1 MADIYAQKP
10 WLKHYDK
17 HVPASLQYPD
27 KSFWEY
33 VEPAFKGN
41 PGRVGLYYM
50 GTPFTYK
57 QMDEMSNRFANLLK
71 KVGLKKGDTVG
82 INLPNL
88 PAYYIGLLGIQKA
101 GCVLTGVSPLLTAEE
116 LNHQLK
122 DSGAKVLV
130 TLDALYP
137 RVIKGI
143 HDTQLKAIVFTGIGD
158 YLSPILATMGK
169 MLKKFPT
176 GKVLPIPGIEIYDF
190 KTVMKTMPKDAVMEK
205 VSMDDTCVMQYTGGT
220 TGLPKGAELTHRNI
234 VSQMVQL
241 TTWLDTEMASVV
253 GMTAFPLFHIA
264 GLQVAMSM
272 MSKAITLIAV
282 PNPRDQKFIIKA
294 MKKHRPNVIGNV
306 PTVYLELIKQPEFK
320 AYDFSDVYYFAS
332 GAAPFPPEYI
342 KDFEAVVGANKLVE
356 VYGLTETSPIL
367 TANPRYGK
375 KIPGAVGIPWPDTD
389 LKIVDP
395 GTGELMPVNEA
406 GEIAVRGPQVFTKGY
421 FRKPEETA
429 NVLRDGWFHT
439 GDVGKMDDD
448 GFVTIVDRIKD
459 MVNVSGFKVFTRE
472 LDDIICEHPDV
483 DMGATV
489 GIQDPERPG
498 SEIVASAIILK
509 PGVDKSVAEKDRI
522 TEYLKG
528 KVAPYKVPK
537 RIEFFDQLPQSA
549 VGKILK
555 REIRT
560 ILSEKAKPS

>member
-1 MADIYAQKP
+1 MADIYGTKP
-10 WLKHYDK
+10 WLGCYDK
-17 HVPASLQYPD
+17 HVPASIQYPE
-27 KSFWEY
+27 KTFWEA
-33 VEPAFKGN
+33 VEPAFKHD
-41 PGRVGLYYM
+41 PKRVGLHYM
-50 GTPFTYK
+50 GTPFTFK
-57 QMDEMSNRFANLLK
+57 QMDDMSNRFANLLK
-71 KVGLKKGDTVG
+71 KVGLKKGDIVG

-143 HDTQLKAIVFTGIGD
+143 GGTELKAIVFTGIAD
-158 YLSPILATMGK
+158 YLSPVLATMGK
-169 MLKKFPT
+169 LLKKIPT
-176 GKVLPIPGIEIYDF
+176 GKVLPITGIEIYHF
-190 KTVMKTMPKDAVMEK
+190 KEVMKSMPATPVAEK

-220 TGLPKGAELTHRNI
+220 TGLPKGAELTHRNM
-234 VSQMVQL
+234 VCQMTQV
-241 TTWLDTEMASVV
+241 TTWLDTKMGSVV

-264 GLQVAMSM
+264 GLLVCMAM

-282 PNPRDQKFIIKA
+282 PNPRDQQFIIKY

-306 PTVYLELIKQPEFK
+306 PTVYLELMKQPGFRD
-320 AYDFSDVYYFAS
+320 YDFSDVQYFAS

-342 KDFEAVVGANKLVE
+342 KDFEKIVGENKLVE
-356 VYGLTETSPIL
+356 VYGLTETSPII

-375 KIPGAVGIPWPDTD
+375 KKPGAVGIPLPDT
-389 LKIVDP
+389 LIRIVDP
-395 GTGELMPVNEA
+395 GTKEDVPFGEP
-406 GEIAVRGPQVFTKGY
+406 GEVAVKGPQVFTKGY
-421 FRKPEETA
+421 FRKPQETA
-429 NVLRDGWFHT
+429 NALRDGWLYT
-439 GDVGKMDDD
+439 GDIGKMDEE
-448 GFVTIVDRIKD
+448 GFVTIVDRLKD

-489 GIQDPERPG
+489 GIQDPDRPG

-509 PGVDKSVAEKDRI
+509 PGIEKSDAEKAKI

-537 RIEFFDQLPQSA
+537 RIEFYDQLPTSA

-555 REIRT
+555 RELRT
-560 ILSEKAKPS
+560 LMSEKSR

>member
-1 MADIYAQKP
+1 MADIYGQRP
-10 WLKHYDK
+10 WLKQYDK
-17 HVPASLQYPD
+17 HVPANLQYPE
-27 KSFWEY
+27 KTWWEF
-33 VEPAFKGN
+33 VGPAFREFPN
-41 PGRVGLYYM
+41 RVGLHYM
-50 GTPFTYK
+50 GHPFTFG
-57 QMDEMSNRFANLLK
+57 QLDEMSNRFANLLK
-71 KVGLKKGDTVG
+71 KIGLKKGDTVG

-88 PAYYIGLLGIQKA
+88 PAYYIGLIGIQKA

-137 RVIKGI
+137 RIIKGI
-143 HDTQLKAIVFTGIGD
+143 GGTQLKAIVFTGIAD
-158 YLSPILATMGK
+158 FLPPLLATMGK
-169 MLKKFPT
+169 LMKKIPT

-190 KTVMKTMPKDAVMEK
+190 KQVMKSMPADPVSEK

-220 TGLPKGAELTHRNI
+220 TGLPKGAELTHRNMTA
-234 VSQMVQL
+234 QMVQVA
-241 TTWLDTEMASVV
+241 TWLDAEMASVV
-253 GMTAFPLFHIA
+253 AMTAFPLFHIA
-264 GLQVAMSM
+264 GLLICMAMFSR
-272 MSKAITLIAV
+272 AITLIAV

-294 MKKHRPNVIGNV
+294 MKKHRPNIIGNV
-306 PTVYLELIKQPEFK
+306 PTVYLELMKQPEFK

-342 KDFEAVVGANKLVE
+342 KDFEAIVGANKLIE
-356 VYGLTETSPIL
+356 VYGLTETSPII

-375 KIPGAVGIPWPDTD
+375 KIPGAVGIPFPDTD
-389 LKIVDP
+389 IKIVDP
-395 GTGELMPVNEA
+395 GTGEPVPFNEP

-421 FRKPEETA
+421 FRKPDETA
-429 NVLRDGWFHT
+429 NVLRNGWFHT
-439 GDVGKMDDD
+439 GDVGKMDEE

-472 LDDIICEHPDV
+472 LDDVICEHPDV
-483 DMGATV
+483 DMCATV
-489 GIQDPERPG
+489 GIQNPERPG
-498 SEIVASAIILK
+498 TEIVASAIILK
-509 PGVDKSVAEKDRI
+509 PGVDKSDGEKTRI

-537 RIEFFDQLPQSA
+537 TIEFFDQLPTSA

-560 ILSEKAKPS
+560 IMSEKVK